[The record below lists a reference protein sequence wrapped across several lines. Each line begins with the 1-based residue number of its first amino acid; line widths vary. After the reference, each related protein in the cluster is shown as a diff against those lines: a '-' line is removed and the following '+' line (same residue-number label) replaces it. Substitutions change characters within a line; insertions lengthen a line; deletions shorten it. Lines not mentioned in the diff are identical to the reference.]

1 MADTSKY
8 EGISK
13 KTQLI
18 KQQSK
23 SLKKLADEQKCLC
36 CHQKKGN
43 PSIQRK
49 SGNLWICRECEKDNI
64 SLDQSLL
71 NKEQL
76 EKSIEHIDQVIDIIK
91 INLRTDND
99 GDREILKHCAKAQ
112 NFVRNRLMDL
122 VDSLK
127 KRNNSDKKKKGSDDS
142 GWGRS
147 KTL

>member
-1 MADTSKY
+1 MSESKY

-23 SLKKLADEQKCLC
+23 SLRKLADEQQCLC
-36 CHQKKGN
+36 CHQKKGS
-43 PSIQRK
+43 PSLQRK
-49 SGNLWICRECEKDNI
+49 NGNIFICRECEKDNI
-64 SLDQSLL
+64 SLSQDLL
-71 NKEQL
+71 NKPEL
-76 EKSIEHIDQVIDIIK
+76 EKSIEHVDQVIDIIK
-91 INLRTDND
+91 INLRVDNE

-127 KRNNSDKKKKGSDDS
+127 KRNNSDKKKKGDGDS
-142 GWGRS
+142 GWGKSR
-147 KTL
+147 TV

>member
-23 SLKKLADEQKCLC
+23 SLRKLADEQKCLC
-36 CHQKKGN
+36 CHQKKGS
-43 PSIQRK
+43 PSLQRK
-49 SGNLWICRECEKDNI
+49 NGNLFICRECEKDNI
-64 SLDQSLL
+64 NLSADVLDKDKLA
-71 NKEQL
+71 EAV
-76 EKSIEHIDQVIDIIK
+76 ERVDQAIDIIK
-91 INLRTDND
+91 INLRVDND
-99 GDREILKHCAKAQ
+99 GDREILKQCAKSQ

-127 KRNNSDKKKKGSDDS
+127 KRNNSDKKKKHDSES
-142 GWGRS
+142 GWGKSRN
-147 KTL
+147 L